1 MKKIAL
7 LGLLMLS
14 SILVSQVSY
23 ANIITNGSFE
33 TGLDSW
39 IATPFSGGEIVVSGT
54 EGATDGIQ
62 AVVFNGGNLLGG
74 TLSQSFVTTPGAEYQ
89 LTFDYGVHGVN
100 AQSIQVEVLGSGSL
114 LNETVADSASF
125 PTSFNS
131 LSFNFIADSS
141 LTTLKFSNFSIL
153 NESVSTD
160 SVLDNISVTIST
172 IFTTGSATFDPST
185 YIIHI
190 PCVAV
195 DANHYWVDLQI
206 ATIEP
211 LTIKIIN
218 VGQTPGNTNCSTLDL
233 NTLTLNVPRLFINGG
248 SYKLS
253 LQWDLAGFFKL
264 TGIEDTGSSYG
275 DEGKCFVACQYGDPL
290 HCAVSCDSLFGGVY
304 ALSVGDYFDVRLGP
318 TSWNACANR
327 MRDLGQP
334 GW

>member
-1 MKKIAL
+1 M
-7 LGLLMLS
+7 
-14 SILVSQVSY
+14 
-23 ANIITNGSFE
+23 
-33 TGLDSW
+33 
-39 IATPFSGGEIVVSGT
+39 
-54 EGATDGIQ
+54 
-62 AVVFNGGNLLGG
+62 
-74 TLSQSFVTTPGAEYQ
+74 
-89 LTFDYGVHGVN
+89 
-100 AQSIQVEVLGSGSL
+100 
-114 LNETVADSASF
+114 
-125 PTSFNS
+125 
-131 LSFNFIADSS
+131 
-141 LTTLKFSNFSIL
+141 
-153 NESVSTD
+153 
-160 SVLDNISVTIST
+160 
-172 IFTTGSATFDPST
+172 
-185 YIIHI
+185 
-190 PCVAV
+190 AV

-233 NTLTLNVPRLFINGG
+233 NTLTLDVPRLFINGG

-253 LQWDLAGFFKL
+253 LQWDPAGFFKL